1 MKLTQYYRKMQ
12 VMPTMRRAARRYIVL
27 KKLYKQL
34 KNQYLDI
41 DETKLINTSINSAK
55 LVEKELKSF
64 EKKISEFIKEI
75 GKKKGE

>member
-1 MKLTQYYRKMQ
+1 
-12 VMPTMRRAARRYIVL
+12 VL
-27 KKLYKQL
+27 KKLDKQL
-34 KNQYLDI
+34 RNQYLDI